1 MLKKWLAAHRSLV
14 ISSVSGAAIAS
25 LVITLAVVSNGYAA
39 QKVTL
44 DDGSVWVSNG
54 TSQVIGRANPQV
66 LALNTV
72 VASTGTDIEVVQHGT
87 TVLLFDRTDA
97 KVDIVDAATSTVLDS
112 APLPPQQPELFIA
125 GDNVVVGSAAT
136 GQFWILALAD
146 LANFD
151 AQSQPTL
158 SLGADAIA
166 TVSPAGVLWVYSH
179 AARQVYRVDA
189 AKSDTVD
196 RTPGVRFGDSAA
208 DVSITAVGDSW
219 VLLDRAARTV
229 RTTGGTIDL
238 SARIAGGGDPVLQRP
253 SAGGDAVLVGTSA
266 GLLSVPLG
274 GGTATVLASGHS
286 GTPVAPVVVKGCSY
300 AAWSDGT
307 ALRRC
312 GSGEGI
318 PLQLPSLPAGASR
331 LGFVVNDD
339 TVVLN
344 DPRGGGTWAV
354 QQNGQYIDNWSELIT
369 VRQDQ
374 QQVQDDSEDT
384 PPDYDKT
391 QTPPVAV
398 DDSLGAR
405 PGRSSVLPVLLN
417 DYDPNGDV
425 LVITDFTQVE
435 DTVGHLDLINNAQQ
449 LQLTLLPGAS
459 GTVGFDYTISD
470 GRGGSASAH
479 VTVAVRLPSDDS
491 PPVQVRQ
498 SKALVVEGGRVTTSV
513 LGDWIDPD
521 GDAFYLS
528 GASTAEPDGVSFKPE
543 GTLAFTEGGTNAGLR
558 SVTLVVS
565 DGRAESTGTLSVTV
579 KPPGQLPIIADP
591 FPVATYADQEIT
603 ISPLEHVRG
612 GTGTLHLASV
622 PAKSG
627 STIVAS
633 LEAGT
638 FRFTSSQVGTHYLE
652 YVVNDGDQTVT
663 GEIRV
668 DVAAPPDAN
677 TKPITIPKTMFVQ
690 TLSSQTVDVASTD
703 IDPAG
708 GVLLVTAVYN
718 VEQSAGLRADV
729 IEQRAIRVT
738 LTAPLD
744 NGPVSFNYR
753 ISNGLA
759 EAEGVVTVVQIPV
772 PARLQP
778 PVANDDSV
786 TVRVGDA
793 IDIPVLAND
802 VQPDGEE
809 LTLDPML
816 SIGLKGDSGLL
827 FASGD
832 KLRYLAP
839 QKTGDFSA
847 VYAVAGPDGQVAQAQ
862 VKIAVREPVESTNNP
877 PVPVTVVGRVLAG
890 EKVRIS
896 VPLTGIDPD
905 GDSVQLLGQ
914 ETNPDKGSVSL
925 TGPDFFD
932 YQAGDYSAGT
942 DTFTYTVIDALG
954 ARATGTVRVGISPKS
969 EGARNPVAVEDEVTA
984 RPGAT
989 VSVQV
994 LANDSDPDGGA
1005 LKIVRVQPNSKDI
1018 KAKVV
1023 GDIIQITP
1031 PKKPAVYG
1039 LQYTIENDFGGR
1051 SQNFVTVTVT
1061 PDAPRAYPVVE
1072 DTVLTLTDILNRD
1085 SINVNVLRNT
1095 FFADGPV
1102 AGLKVS
1108 LLPGYSSQATV
1119 TPGKRIH
1126 VTVQNKSQIIP
1137 FAVANPDDPKIV
1149 SYAFVWVPGLDDAL
1163 PQVNRKAPVLSVASE
1178 AELRIDLNQYVLAI
1192 GGRKVQLTGTATVQA
1207 THSNGDSLV
1216 VNDHTLR
1223 FTSADR
1229 YFGPASISFEV
1240 TDGSSATDPA
1250 GRVATL
1256 VLPITV
1262 TPRQNQPP
1270 VFVGGEIDFE
1280 PGASRDIDL
1289 SKLTNYP
1296 HPKDAAELAYTVL
1309 NPLPA
1314 GFSYTL
1320 TGQTLSLKANEGTPK
1335 GSSTAILLSVRD
1347 ALVTGQSGRIKLNV
1361 VASSRPLAVPVPDSV
1376 AVARGQSSSVD
1387 VLSNDS
1393 ATNPFPGKPLK
1404 VVAIRGLDGGSLPSG
1419 VSITPNADNSRLSI
1433 SVSNSAQPGNT
1444 TLQYQVADATGDADR
1459 MVWGSITVSVQDK
1472 PDAVT
1477 GLTATAFGDR
1487 RITLKW
1493 TPGADNN
1500 SPITGYEVT
1509 MSAGADDS
1517 GTTTACPLTVCDI
1530 STPGNGPNNAV
1541 RLRVVAKNAL
1551 GAPVPVALGA
1561 PIWSDLVP
1569 AAPSRV
1575 DTAPLDGGLRI
1586 SWPVVNTPEGGSP
1599 VTRYVVNAGGVS
1611 ADINASACGS
1621 STCQVEARGLS
1632 NGQTVTV
1639 TVSPRNG
1646 SFSGLTNWNSASG
1659 SGIPAG
1665 APLVVATP
1673 SASVSDNTITVNW
1686 GGVFAGNGRDISSYT
1701 VVAYTGG
1708 TPTCQNTQPG
1718 GAQAQTVGLATSAT
1732 FSGLSSEQRYAIV
1745 VFARNEIG
1753 CTASSPIAAR
1763 IAPGVITGA
1772 SFGGPDRHG
1781 LVWDDVLTGAS
1792 IGGSALNGDYA
1803 IYYTLNGGGTEAR
1816 VSLGGFIDGATY
1828 GTAGNSVQ
1836 LRACRTFDG
1845 GTLCQPRWSDP
1856 IAMTPVPVDP
1866 RTGGVSFE
1874 RDGVLLDGSGTFTW
1888 LSRPSGPNYE
1898 AVQYSCDASVGFQA
1912 MPETGGSCKTGAAL
1926 PGSAELRVR
1935 VTANGGKTYDLTYDE
1950 SGTAR

>member
-1 MLKKWLAAHRSLV
+1 MLKKWLAAHRPLV
-14 ISSVSGAAIAS
+14 ISAVSGAAIAS
-25 LVITLAVVSNGYAA
+25 LVITLAVVSSGYAA

-72 VASTGTDIEVVQHGT
+72 VTSTGTDIQVVQHGA

-97 KVDIVDAATSTVLDS
+97 KVDIVDAATSSVLDS

-125 GDNVVVGSAAT
+125 GDNVVVGSATT
-136 GQFWILALAD
+136 GQFWIVALAD
-146 LANFD
+146 LAHFD

-158 SLGADAIA
+158 SLGADSVAS
-166 TVSPAGVLWVYSH
+166 VSPDGVLWVYSH
-179 AARQVYRVDA
+179 AAHQVYRVDA
-189 AKSDTVD
+189 ANSATVD
-196 RTPGVRFGDSAA
+196 RTSGVRFGGDVA
-208 DVSITAVGDSW
+208 DVSISSVGESW
-219 VLLDRAARTV
+219 VLLDRASRTL
-229 RTTGGTIDL
+229 RTAGGTIDL
-238 SARIAGGGDPVLQRP
+238 GSRIPADGAPVLQQA
-253 SAGGDAVLVGTSA
+253 SAAGDTVLVGYSG
-266 GLLSVPLG
+266 GLLSVPIA
-274 GGTATVLASGHS
+274 GGTSTVLASGHS
-286 GTPVAPVVVKGCSY
+286 GTAVAPAIVNGCSY

-307 ALRRC
+307 ADRRC
-312 GSGEGI
+312 GSSGSVQ
-318 PLQLPSLPAGASR
+318 LHLPSLPGGASR
-331 LGFVVNDD
+331 LAFVVNGD

-354 QQNGQYIDNWSELIT
+354 QQNGQYIGNWSELIT

-384 PPDYDKT
+384 PPEYDKT

-425 LVITDFTQVE
+425 LVITDFTPIE
-435 DTVGHLDLINNAQQ
+435 ESIGHLDLINNAQQ
-449 LQLTLLPGAS
+449 LQLTLLPTAS
-459 GTVGFDYTISD
+459 GSVGFDYTISD
-470 GRGGSASAH
+470 GRGGTASAH
-479 VTVAVRLPSDDS
+479 VTVGVRQPSEDS
-491 PPVQVRQ
+491 PPVQVRL

-513 LGDWIDPD
+513 LGDWVDPD
-521 GDAFYLS
+521 GDAFYLA
-528 GASTAEPDGVSFKPE
+528 GASTAEPDGVSYKPE
-543 GTLAFTEGGTNAGLR
+543 GSLAFAEGGATGGLR
-558 SVTLVVS
+558 SVTLIVS
-565 DGRAESTGTLSVTV
+565 DGRADGTGTLSVTV
-579 KPPGQLPIIADP
+579 KAPGQLPIITDP
-591 FPVATYADQEIT
+591 FPVSTYADQEIT

-612 GTGTLHLASV
+612 GTGVLHLSSV

-638 FRFTSSQVGTHYLE
+638 FRFSSSQVGTHYLE

-677 TKPITIPKTMFVQ
+677 TKPITIPKTIFVQ

-708 GVLLVTAVYN
+708 GVLLVTGVYN
-718 VEQSAGLRADV
+718 VAQNSGVRADV

-744 NGPVSFNYR
+744 DGPVGFNYR
-753 ISNGLA
+753 ITNGLS

-809 LTLDPML
+809 LTLNPLL

-847 VYAVAGPDGQVAQAQ
+847 VYEISGPDGQVAQAQ
-862 VKIAVREPVESTNNP
+862 VKIAVREPVASTNNP
-877 PVPVTVVGRVLAG
+877 PVPATVVGRVLAG
-890 EKVRIS
+890 QKVRVSI
-896 VPLTGIDPD
+896 PLTGIDPD

-914 ETNPDKGSVSL
+914 ETNPDKGSVTL

-954 ARATGTVRVGISPKS
+954 ARATGTVRIGISPKS

-994 LANDSDPDGGA
+994 LANDSDPDGGT
-1005 LKIVRVQPNSKDI
+1005 LKIVKVEPNSKDI
-1018 KAKVV
+1018 KTKVV
-1023 GDIIQITP
+1023 GDIVQITP
-1031 PKKPAVYG
+1031 PKKTGTYG
-1039 LQYTIENDFGGR
+1039 VIYTIENDFGGQ
-1051 SQNFVTVTVT
+1051 SKNFVTVAVT
-1061 PDAPRAYPVVE
+1061 PNAPRAYPVVD
-1072 DTVLTLTDILNRD
+1072 DTVLSLTDILNRD

-1095 FFADGPV
+1095 FFADGP
-1102 AGLKVS
+1102 ASRLKVS
-1108 LLPGYSSQATV
+1108 LLPGYSKETTV

-1137 FAVANPDDPKIV
+1137 FVVANPDDPKIV

-1163 PQVNRKAPVLSVASE
+1163 PQLNRKAPVLTVASE
-1178 AELRIDLNQYVLAI
+1178 AELRIDLNDYVLAI
-1192 GGRKVQLTGTATVQA
+1192 GGKKVQLTGTATVQA
-1207 THSNGDSLV
+1207 THANGDSLV

-1240 TDGSSATDPA
+1240 TDGSSATDPV
-1250 GRVATL
+1250 GHVATL

-1270 VFVGGEIDFE
+1270 VFIGGMIDFE
-1280 PGASRDIDL
+1280 PGSSRDIDL

-1296 HPKDAAELAYTVL
+1296 HPKDAPELAYTVL
-1309 NPLPA
+1309 SPLPS

-1335 GSSTAILLSVRD
+1335 GSSTAILLAVRD
-1347 ALVTGQSGRIKLNV
+1347 ALATGQSGRIQLNV
-1361 VASSRPLAVPVPDSV
+1361 VASSRPLPVPVPDSV
-1376 AVARGQSSSVD
+1376 AVARGQTTSVD
-1387 VLSNDS
+1387 VLGNDA

-1404 VVAIRGLDGGSLPSG
+1404 VVAIRGLEGNALPAG

-1433 SVSNSAQPGNT
+1433 TVSNSAQPGNT
-1444 TLQYQVADATGDADR
+1444 TLQYEVADATGDPDR
-1459 MVWGSITVSVQDK
+1459 MVWGTVTISVQDK

-1477 GLTATAFGDR
+1477 GLTATSFGDR

-1493 TPGADNN
+1493 APGSDNN

-1509 MSAGADDS
+1509 MSAGTDDS
-1517 GTTTACPLTVCDI
+1517 GVTTACAITVCDI
-1530 STPGNGPNNAV
+1530 TTPGNGPSNAV

-1551 GAPVPVALGA
+1551 GASAAVALGS
-1561 PIWSDLVP
+1561 PIWSDIVP
-1569 AAPSRV
+1569 PAPSV
-1575 DTAPLDGGLRI
+1575 VNTSPLDGGLRI
-1586 SWPVVNTPEGGSP
+1586 SWPVVAAPAGGSA
-1599 VTRYVVNAGGVS
+1599 VTKYVVNAGGVS
-1611 ADINASACGS
+1611 ADITASACGN
-1621 STCQVEARGLS
+1621 STCETDAYGLS
-1632 NGQTVTV
+1632 NGQQVTV

-1646 SFSGLTNWNSASG
+1646 SFSSLTSWNTATG
-1659 SGIPAG
+1659 AGVPAG
-1665 APLVVATP
+1665 KPLATGTP
-1673 SASVSDNTITVNW
+1673 GAAVNDNTITVNW
-1686 GGVFAGNGRDISSYT
+1686 AGVFSGNGRDITGYT
-1701 VVAYTGG
+1701 AVAYTGNA
-1708 TPTCQNTQPG
+1708 PTCGTMQPS
-1718 GAQAQTVGLATSAT
+1718 GAQAQSVGLATTAA
-1732 FSGLSSEQRYAIV
+1732 FGGLSSEQRYSVV
-1745 VFARNEIG
+1745 VFATNEIG
-1753 CTASSPIAAR
+1753 CTATSPVAAR
-1763 IAPGVITGA
+1763 IGPGVITGA
-1772 SFGGPDRHG
+1772 SFGGPSRNG
-1781 LVWDDVLTGAS
+1781 TAWDDVLSSAQ
-1792 IGGSALNGDYA
+1792 IGGANLTGDYQL
-1803 IYYTLNGGGTEAR
+1803 YYRVNGGNRQGPIS
-1816 VSLGGFIDGATY
+1816 VGDFINGATY
-1828 GTAGNSVQ
+1828 GTDGNTVA
-1836 LRACRTFDG
+1836 LRACRSFDG
-1845 GTLCQPRWSDP
+1845 GAALCQNAWSQP
-1856 IAMTPVPVDP
+1856 FSMSPVPVDP
-1866 RTGGVSFE
+1866 SIGRPTFTSNGVLDDSGGVFS
-1874 RDGVLLDGSGTFTW
+1874 W
-1888 LSRPSGPNYE
+1888 LSRPSGANYD
-1898 AVQYSCDASVGFQA
+1898 AVEYSCGADVEFHA
-1912 MPETGGSCKTGAAL
+1912 MDQTGGNCDTGTIGVG
-1926 PGSAELRVR
+1926 PAELRIR
-1935 VTANGGKTYDLTYDE
+1935 VTANDQTYQLTYD
-1950 SGTAR
+1950 SNGTAH